1 MTKPLKLLVFVLVA
15 TVALG
20 AGVWLLLTAP
30 QSDGDAGDD
39 GLYLETRTPD
49 QVQSVEVENQY
60 GGYTVTKEGE
70 NWHIY
75 DIPDELVN
83 TEYLDML
90 LDEASS
96 IQYITEVTDDM
107 SRLADYG
114 LAEPEAVVDITYTDG
129 AQRRLLIGAEEPV
142 DSGRY
147 FMEEGGDA
155 VLLMKGNRSIRFTMA
170 PEKYIDFIIIPP
182 EETSSPLSELQDITF
197 SGTSLETPIVLKAVL
212 PERED
217 LQTIGLSFGA
227 LTHLVV
233 EPGLHEASSTALST
247 ITEQLFGL
255 ISEGIVDYNCTE
267 EELAAYGFDE
277 PWLQIDF
284 DYKNGGDDAPV
295 VPYCLRVSQ
304 DDEGYIA
311 TVNDEGIVYRILDQ
325 DFLHITYSDVVLRWF
340 VSPFITDVAQLTIT
354 SPDAEYT
361 YNMSGATAK
370 ELVVTDG
377 EGNPMDSSQFSS
389 LFNLTTSAASDGA
402 LQPEEPT
409 LPDEPVLTIRYKY
422 HNEDKADDV
431 LNFYDA
437 GQRRLYVEVNGVCE
451 ASMRQN
457 YMDVLLNACAAY
469 SNGESFSVE
478 W

>member
-1 MTKPLKLLVFVLVA
+1 MSKPLKMLVFVLAA

-30 QSDGDAGDD
+30 QETAAPEDNT
-39 GLYLETRTPD
+39 LYLESRTPD
-49 QVQSVEVENQY
+49 QIQSITVDNLS
-60 GGYTVTKEGE
+60 GGYSLEKEGE
-70 NWHIY
+70 GYRLH
-75 DIPDELVN
+75 DIPAEQVN
-83 TEYLDML
+83 SEYLDML

-96 IQYITEVTDDM
+96 IQYLTEVTDDL

-114 LAEPEAVVDITYTDG
+114 LAEPEAVVEITYTDG
-129 AQRRLLIGAEEPV
+129 ASRRLLIGAKEPV

-147 FMEEGGDA
+147 FMEDGGDKI
-155 VLLMKGNRSIRFTMA
+155 LLMKDNRSIRFTM
-170 PEKYIDFIIIPP
+170 PVENYIDFIIIPP
-182 EETSSPLSELQDITF
+182 EETTSVLSELQDITF

-212 PERED
+212 PERAD
-217 LQTIGLSFGA
+217 LQRTGLSYGA

-233 EPGLHEASSTALST
+233 EPGLHEASATALST
-247 ITEQLFGL
+247 IADQLFGL
-255 ISEGIVDYNCTE
+255 ISEGIVAYNCTE

-284 DYKNGGDDAPV
+284 DYKNGKEAPV
-295 VPYCLRVSQ
+295 TPYCLRVSQ
-304 DDEGYIA
+304 DEEGYIA

-325 DFLHITYSDVVLRWF
+325 DFLHITYNDVVLRWF
-340 VSPFITDVAQLTIT
+340 VSPFITDVEQLTIS
-354 SPDAEYT
+354 SPDSEYT
-361 YNMSGATAK
+361 YKLEGATAK
-370 ELVVTDG
+370 ELTVTDG
-377 EGNPMDSSQFSS
+377 QGNPMDSTSFSS

-402 LQPEEPT
+402 LLAEEPA
-409 LPDEPVLTIRYKY
+409 LPDEPLLTVRYQY
-422 HNEDKADDV
+422 HDAEKPDDV

-457 YMDVLLNACAAY
+457 YLDVLLNACAAY

>member
-30 QSDGDAGDD
+30 QADESAGDAL
-39 GLYLETRTPD
+39 LYLETRTPD

-90 LDEASS
+90 LDEASN
-96 IQYITEVTDDM
+96 IQYLTEVTGDM

-114 LAEPEAVVDITYTDG
+114 LAEPEAVVQITYTDG
-129 AQRRLLIGAEEPV
+129 ATRRLLIGAEEPV

-147 FMEEGGDA
+147 FMEEGGEQ

-197 SGTSLETPIVLKAVL
+197 SGTSLEQPIVLKAVL

-233 EPGLHEASSTALST
+233 EPGLHEASATALST
-247 ITEQLFGL
+247 IADQLFGL
-255 ISEGIVDYNCTE
+255 ISEGIVAYNCTE
-267 EELAAYGFDE
+267 EQLAAYGFDE

-284 DYKNGGDDAPV
+284 DYKNGKDAPV
-295 VPYCLRVSQ
+295 EPYCLRVCQ
-304 DDEGYIA
+304 DEEGYIA

-325 DFLHITYSDVVLRWF
+325 DFLHITYNDVVLRWF
-340 VSPFITDVAQLTIT
+340 VSPFITDVEQLTIT

-361 YNMSGATAK
+361 YYMSGATAK
-370 ELVVTDG
+370 ELVVTDSQ
-377 EGNPMDSSQFSS
+377 GNTLNSSQFSS

-402 LQPEEPT
+402 LLAEEPV

-422 HNEDKADDV
+422 HNADKADDV

-457 YMDVLLNACAAY
+457 YLDVLLNACAAY
-469 SNGESFSVE
+469 SSGESFSVE